1 MILIK
6 IILKWNNVID
16 NIPKIDVIKI
26 TFHFLYKKWKKK
38 FFFNNTFLL
47 LDLFACPLC
56 KETSNSVTNL
66 RMHIACCQSD
76 PTEVGLKRFI
86 VSYSPVTSL
95 KESSEDIS
103 NDESELRTTKQIHKA
118 YEPKFWID
126 IKTEEVDQV
135 PR

>member
-1 MILIK
+1 
-6 IILKWNNVID
+6 
-16 NIPKIDVIKI
+16 
-26 TFHFLYKKWKKK
+26 
-38 FFFNNTFLL
+38 
-47 LDLFACPLC
+47 
-56 KETSNSVTNL
+56 
-66 RMHIACCQSD
+66 MHITCCQSD

-118 YEPKFWID
+118 YEPKFWIHV
-126 IKTEEVDQV
+126 KTEEVEQV